1 MSDMYALC
9 AIENIARHLPQAV
22 NNGGDLEA
30 RSHVAFG
37 NSLSGVV
44 MNLTLLTSEHGMEHA
59 LSAYHPNLPHG
70 AGLIMISNAYY
81 DYFVRH
87 HGCDE
92 RFIRMAKAMGMT
104 EAAAPEDFLVALKNL
119 QQACGVADL
128 RMSDFGI
135 TPDECGKFARN
146 AREVMGVMFTS
157 DRVPM
162 SDSDVEQIYRDS
174 YR

>member
-1 MSDMYALC
+1 
-9 AIENIARHLPQAV
+9 
-22 NNGGDLEA
+22 
-30 RSHVAFG
+30 
-37 NSLSGVV
+37 

-81 DYFVRH
+81 AYFVRN

-92 RFIRMAKAMGMT
+92 RFIRLAKAMGMT
-104 EAAAPEDFLVALKNL
+104 AATAPEDFLTALEKL
-119 QQACGVADL
+119 QQECGVADL

-157 DRVPM
+157 DRVTM